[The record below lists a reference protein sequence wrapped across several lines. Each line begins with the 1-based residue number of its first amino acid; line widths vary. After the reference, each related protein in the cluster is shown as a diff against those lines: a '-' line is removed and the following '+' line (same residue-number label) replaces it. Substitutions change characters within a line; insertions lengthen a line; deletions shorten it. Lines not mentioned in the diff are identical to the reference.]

1 MNKDIDYNDVIEE
14 IDKKNDEL
22 RDLYKKRMMIKNHI
36 LNQVAGKIVDKIVK
50 DKLYQNEDL
59 QLNHVHIR
67 HDPIDYSEGVF
78 IKNYE
83 DDNGVLEETNL
94 QDDADVLS
102 ITFNIKYDSEL
113 EEIMNQDWNKF

>member
-59 QLNHVHIR
+59 QLNHVQIR

>member
-1 MNKDIDYNDVIEE
+1 MNKDTDYNDVIEE

-59 QLNHVHIR
+59 QLNHVYIR
-67 HDPIDYSEGVF
+67 HDPADYPEGVF

-83 DDNGVLEETNL
+83 DDDGFLEKTNL

>member
-1 MNKDIDYNDVIEE
+1 MNKDTDYNDVLEE
-14 IDKKNDEL
+14 IDKKSDEL
-22 RDLYKKRMMIKNHI
+22 RDLYKKRSMIKNHI

-50 DKLYQNEDL
+50 EKLYQNEDL
-59 QLNHVHIR
+59 QLEHVHIR
-67 HDPIDYSEGVF
+67 HNPVDYPEGVF

-83 DDNGVLEETNL
+83 DDDGFLEETNL

-113 EEIMNQDWNKF
+113 EEIMNQNWYRL